1 VTKAE
6 GSSSASLVDPRNPGI
21 SPQRHRD
28 TEDDPSIWTSS
39 LGIGRKKAQNGAK
52 RIFGTIRSAFC
63 VFCASLRPSP
73 KFGFSPRLG
82 ASVVKFRRLVSV
94 AEFIEKRIPSGR
106 LD

>member
-6 GSSSASLVDPRNPGI
+6 GSSSASLVDPRNSGI
-21 SPQRHRD
+21 SPPRHRD

-39 LGIGRKKAQNGAK
+39 LGIGRKKAQK
-52 RIFGTIRSAFC
+52 TQKRTRWFRIFFLRRSCAF
-63 VFCASLRPSP
+63 LRPSP

-82 ASVVKFRRLVSV
+82 ASAVKFRRLVSV